1 MRRPVAEPELTS
13 HAFVTR
19 PCHSTTALLTGP
31 SGSELN
37 ALAGR
42 SLSSVRDFGWSQILE
57 QGAPEEAS

>member
-42 SLSSVRDFGWSQILE
+42 SLSSVPGLLLVPDS
-57 QGAPEEAS
+57 